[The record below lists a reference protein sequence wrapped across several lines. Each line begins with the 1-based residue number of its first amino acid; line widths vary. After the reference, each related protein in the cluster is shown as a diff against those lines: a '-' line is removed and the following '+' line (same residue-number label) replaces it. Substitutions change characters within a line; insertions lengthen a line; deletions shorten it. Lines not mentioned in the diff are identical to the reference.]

1 VGIPLLGISK
11 ESGKGGKHDSCFPG
25 FPRSV
30 ICTGSSVEFF
40 LFPLDSASEAIG
52 VGAGLDDMGA
62 IGDTIKKCFAQS
74 RIGKHGRPFRK
85 RKVGGDENRGLL
97 CSLGNHLKQKF
108 STGFFERNIAHLVN
122 GEKLPFLPAIQGA
135 TELSVALRFYE
146 FVDQAGG
153 RDKTG
158 SPSLPAGLNTK
169 GSHQMCFAGTGRVRN
184 IMPMDPRSSRFTIS
198 SIHYSD
204 RVSGCSEE

>member
-1 VGIPLLGISK
+1 MIWA
-11 ESGKGGKHDSCFPG
+11 
-25 FPRSV
+25 RSV
-30 ICTGSSVEFF
+30 TRSR
-40 LFPLDSASEAIG
+40 SALHNRALG
-52 VGAGLDDMGA
+52 NN
-62 IGDTIKKCFAQS
+62 
-74 RIGKHGRPFRK
+74 GRPFRK
-85 RKVGGDENRGLL
+85 RKVGGDEDRGFL

-146 FVDQAGG
+146 FIDQTGG

-169 GSHQMCFAGTGRVRN
+169 GSHQMCFAGTGVAQKQN
-184 IMPMDPRSSRFTIS
+184 RFC
-198 SIHYSD
+198 SI
-204 RVSGCSEE
+204 